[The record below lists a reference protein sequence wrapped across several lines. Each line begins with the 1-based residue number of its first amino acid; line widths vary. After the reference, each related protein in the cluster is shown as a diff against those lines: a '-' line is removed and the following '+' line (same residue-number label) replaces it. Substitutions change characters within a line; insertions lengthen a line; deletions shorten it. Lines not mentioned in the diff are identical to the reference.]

1 MRQCVTFAKVRFSIY
16 RIELSHSSLPS
27 RCRKSGSS
35 KPHSKLVSL
44 CIGLRLGVWGQSLGW
59 GQPPKASDTTCTAEA
74 PFQEE
79 VGMGT
84 SCFTRWPQDA
94 LADDPL
100 HSPRS
105 PVKPISYFQGV
116 GDLSRI
122 SLLTD
127 FVFQFTAPL
136 QPRCSIGHSGS
147 SGKHTETWTL
157 SPPRGVTLP
166 QLQPRRA
173 LDYMISY
180 L

>member
-1 MRQCVTFAKVRFSIY
+1 MHHAERAGPRGGLSLRQCVTFAKVRFSIY

-79 VGMGT
+79 AGMGT

-105 PVKPISYFQGV
+105 PVKPIFIFSGC
-116 GDLSRI
+116 GR
-122 SLLTD
+122 SL
-127 FVFQFTAPL
+127 PN
-136 QPRCSIGHSGS
+136 
-147 SGKHTETWTL
+147 
-157 SPPRGVTLP
+157 
-166 QLQPRRA
+166 
-173 LDYMISY
+173 
-180 L
+180 